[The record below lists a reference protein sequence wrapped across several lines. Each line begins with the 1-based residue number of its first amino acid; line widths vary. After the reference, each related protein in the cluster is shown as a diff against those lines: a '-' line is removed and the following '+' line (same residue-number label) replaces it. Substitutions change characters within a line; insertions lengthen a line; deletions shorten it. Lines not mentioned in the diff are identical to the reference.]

1 VTPAVVAGLC
11 SVTFRSLGFDDVIEL
26 AQRAGLGAIEW
37 GADVH
42 LPSGEMTRAEA
53 VRDRC
58 VAAGLACPSYG
69 SYWFAGQSA
78 VDEVDRL
85 LDTAEVIG
93 ATTIRVWAPG
103 DPRREPSERSKA
115 VVDALKQSC
124 DLAAE
129 RDTTVAL
136 EFHPNTLTETA
147 DSTCRLLAAVD
158 RANLRTYWQPRP
170 GLVGRAAIDEL
181 VPVLDSLAHLHV
193 FSWDDESRRLPLVA
207 HETSWREALAL
218 AEGRHRER
226 PVCAYLEFVEN
237 DDPDAFL
244 RDAEALRSWIAS

>member
-1 VTPAVVAGLC
+1 MTPAVVAGLC
-11 SVTFRSLGFDDVIEL
+11 SVTFRTLGVDDVIEL
-26 AQRAGLGAIEW
+26 SRRAGLGAIEW

-42 LPSGEMTRAEA
+42 LPSGELTRAEA
-53 VRDRC
+53 IRDRC

-69 SYWFAGQSA
+69 SYWFAGKSA

-103 DPRREPSERSKA
+103 DPRHEAFERSPA
-115 VVDALKQSC
+115 VVDALRKAC
-124 DLAAE
+124 DLAAA

-147 DSTCRLLAAVD
+147 ESTCRLLAAVD

-181 VPVLDSLAHLHV
+181 VRVLDSLAHLHV
-193 FSWDDESRRLPLVA
+193 FSWDDESRRLPLAA
-207 HETSWREALAL
+207 HEMSWREALAL
-218 AEGRHRER
+218 AESLHRER
-226 PVCAYLEFVEN
+226 PVCAYLEFVAN
-237 DDPDAFL
+237 DDPDVLL
-244 RDAEALRSWIAS
+244 RDAETLRSWIAS